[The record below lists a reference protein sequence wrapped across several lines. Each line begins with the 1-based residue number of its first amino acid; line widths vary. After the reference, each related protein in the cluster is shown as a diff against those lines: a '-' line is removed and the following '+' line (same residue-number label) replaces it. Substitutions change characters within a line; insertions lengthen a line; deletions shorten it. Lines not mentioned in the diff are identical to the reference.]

1 MENYSFFNRD
11 LSWLSFNE
19 RVLMEAENPG
29 VPLLERIKFLSIYS
43 SNLDEF
49 YRVRMPVL
57 MAIDNFDERS
67 GLDNV
72 YFKAH
77 FLINQQQDRFGHIL
91 KNGIL
96 PALEKENI
104 HWLYNDIMPEALE
117 EDIANLFFNEVL
129 AYISLFSVSQDDDV
143 FFAENNKLYQAVI
156 LSDNAGNERLELIT
170 IPSDVLPRLYLIH
183 SENKRVVVFLD
194 DIIKHNLQYLFPDEK
209 INGVFNIKIT
219 RNAELNIKDDID
231 EDITEAFEK
240 ELKKRD
246 LGFATRFLC
255 QPGIPLRHLYRI
267 IYTLNLSKA
276 SVVEGGYYHNLKDLN
291 GFPVQ
296 DVHLSYPKW
305 PAHSSLHIPTG
316 ETLFGQI
323 FKKDI
328 MVHVPYQKYD
338 AVLRFFNEAA
348 NDSLVDAIYV
358 TLYRVADNSRIVN
371 ALITAARNGKKVV
384 VMVELKARFD
394 EANNIKW
401 ASKMKAGGV
410 KIIYSKT
417 DLKVHAKVALVQRTV
432 RNESHYLGLLATGNL
447 NESTARFYT
456 DHILLT
462 ANQPMLQELQLLFG
476 FLSKKKKKP
485 LEEDAIN
492 FKHLLVAQFN
502 LQSQFLLLIDR
513 EIANARQ
520 GLASGIRIKLNNL
533 EEKVLISKLYEAS
546 SAGVKIELLVRS
558 VCCLIP
564 GIAGQS
570 ENIIVRRIVDRYLE
584 HGRIFIFH
592 NNGHKKVY
600 MGSADWMN
608 RNIYGRIEVCFPVY
622 DEELKNRMIAI
633 VDLQFE
639 DTAQAVAIN
648 EQLQNAY
655 LDGEGELRSQEAIY
669 ELLREKVSGEDPAV
683 DQPQH
688 IAGHQRPVFDDDKSL
703 DNKNEVDL

>member
-1 MENYSFFNRD
+1 MEEYSYFNRD

-19 RVLMEAENPG
+19 RVLMEAENPA
-29 VPLLERIKFLSIYS
+29 VPLLERIHFLSIYS

-57 MAIDNFDERS
+57 MAIDNFDDRS
-67 GLDNV
+67 GLENP
-72 YFKAH
+72 YFKAK
-77 FLINQQQDRFGHIL
+77 FLIDQQQKRFGHIL
-91 KNGIL
+91 ANGIL

-104 HWLYNDIMPEALE
+104 HWLYNHDIPESVAN
-117 EDIANLFFNEVL
+117 DISNLFFNEVL
-129 AYISLFSVSQDDDV
+129 AYIHLFSVDQENDV

-156 LSDNAGNERLELIT
+156 LTDAAGGERLELIT
-170 IPSDVLPRLYLIH
+170 IPSDILPRLYVIH
-183 SENKRVVVFLD
+183 SEEKKIVVFLD
-194 DIIKHNLQYLFPDEK
+194 DIIKHNLAYLFPDEQ
-209 INGVFNIKIT
+209 ITGVFNIKIT
-219 RNAELNIKDDID
+219 RNAELNIKDEID
-231 EDITEAFEK
+231 EDITAALEE
-240 ELKKRD
+240 ELRKRD
-246 LGFATRFLC
+246 LGYATRFLC

-276 SVVEGGYYHNLKDLN
+276 SVVEGGFYHNLKDL
-291 GFPVQ
+291 GSFPVQ
-296 DVHLSYPKW
+296 DTALSYPKW
-305 PAHSSLHIPTG
+305 PSLEGHPIG
-316 ETLFGQI
+316 RQETLFSQI

-338 AVLRFFNEAA
+338 AILRFFNEAA
-348 NDSLVDAIYV
+348 NDNFVEAIYV
-358 TLYRVADNSRIVN
+358 TLYRVANNSRIVN
-371 ALITAARNGKKVV
+371 ALMTAARNGKRVV

-401 ASKMKAGGV
+401 ASRMKAEGV

-462 ANQPMLQELQLLFG
+462 AHQPMLNELKLLFD

-492 FKHLLVAQFN
+492 FRHLLVAQFN
-502 LQSQFLLLIDR
+502 LQQKFLELIDR
-513 EIANARQ
+513 EILHAQQ
-520 GLASGIRIKLNNL
+520 GLTAGIRIKLNNL

-546 SAGVKIELLVRS
+546 SAGVKVELLVRS
-558 VCCLIP
+558 VCCLVP
-564 GIAGQS
+564 GVAGQS
-570 ENIIVRRIVDRYLE
+570 ENIAIRRIVDRYLE

-592 NNGHKKVY
+592 NQGNKEVF

-622 DEELKNRMIAI
+622 DAELKGQLMEIMDIQFRDTQQAVELNEEL
-633 VDLQFE
+633 
-639 DTAQAVAIN
+639 
-648 EQLQNAY
+648 QNNY
-655 LDGEGELRSQEAIY
+655 LTPADPLRSQETIY
-669 ELLREKVSGEDPAV
+669 DFLKYN
-683 DQPQH
+683 
-688 IAGHQRPVFDDDKSL
+688 SL
-703 DNKNEVDL
+703 KIKLTPHE

>member
-1 MENYSFFNRD
+1 MEQYSYFNRD

-19 RVLMEAENPG
+19 RVLMEAENPA
-29 VPLLERIKFLSIYS
+29 VPLLERIHFLSIYS

-57 MAIDNFDERS
+57 MAIDNFDDRS
-67 GLDNV
+67 GLGNP
-72 YFKAH
+72 YFKAK
-77 FLINQQQDRFGHIL
+77 FLIDQQQNRFGHIL
-91 KNGIL
+91 ANGIL
-96 PALEKENI
+96 PELEKENI
-104 HWLYNDIMPEALE
+104 HWLYNHDIPESVAN
-117 EDIANLFFNEVL
+117 DISNLFFNEVL
-129 AYISLFSVSQDDDV
+129 AYIHLFSVDQENDI

-156 LSDNAGNERLELIT
+156 LTDAAGVERLELIT
-170 IPSDVLPRLYLIH
+170 IPSDILPRLYVIR
-183 SENKRVVVFLD
+183 SEEKKIVVFLD
-194 DIIKHNLQYLFPDEK
+194 DIIKYNLAYLFPDEQ
-209 INGVFNIKIT
+209 ITGVFNIKIT
-219 RNAELNIKDDID
+219 RNAELNIKDEID
-231 EDITEAFEK
+231 EDITAALEE
-240 ELKKRD
+240 ELRKRD
-246 LGFATRFLC
+246 LGYATRFLC

-276 SVVEGGYYHNLKDLN
+276 AVVEGGFYHNLKDL
-291 GFPVQ
+291 GSFPVQ
-296 DVHLSYPKW
+296 DTALSYPNW
-305 PAHSSLHIPTG
+305 PSLAGPPIDRG
-316 ETLFGQI
+316 ETLFNQI

-348 NDSLVDAIYV
+348 NDNFVEAIYV
-358 TLYRVADNSRIVN
+358 TLYRVANNSRIVN
-371 ALITAARNGKKVV
+371 ALMTAARNGKRVV

-401 ASKMKAGGV
+401 ASRMKAEGV

-462 ANQPMLQELQLLFG
+462 AHQPMLNELKLLFD

-492 FKHLLVAQFN
+492 FRHLLVAQFN
-502 LQSQFLLLIDR
+502 LQQKFLELIDR
-513 EIANARQ
+513 EILHAQQ
-520 GLASGIRIKLNNL
+520 GLTAGIRIKMNNL

-558 VCCLIP
+558 VCCLVP
-564 GIAGQS
+564 GVAGQS
-570 ENIIVRRIVDRYLE
+570 ENIVIRRIVDRYLE

-592 NNGHKKVY
+592 NQGNKEVF
-600 MGSADWMN
+600 MGSSDWMN

-622 DEELKNRMIAI
+622 DADLKGQLMEIMDIQFRDTQQAVELNEEL
-633 VDLQFE
+633 
-639 DTAQAVAIN
+639 
-648 EQLQNAY
+648 QNNY
-655 LDGEGELRSQEAIY
+655 LIPADPLRSQETIY
-669 ELLREKVSGEDPAV
+669 DFLKYN
-683 DQPQH
+683 
-688 IAGHQRPVFDDDKSL
+688 SL
-703 DNKNEVDL
+703 KIKLTPHE